1 MCALTSSR
9 LDDFSD
15 IVTYVS
21 TVMITILFFGGGVR
35 HLGGGTSTLQI
46 PQIEPFREMSDLLS
60 KLYQV
65 LRKIPYHRASFVSK
79 TLCICPLW
87 A

>member
-21 TVMITILFFGGGVR
+21 TVMITILFLVGRGKLGI
-35 HLGGGTSTLQI
+35 LGGEASTPKI
-46 PQIEPFREMSDLLS
+46 PYIEPCREVSDLLS

-65 LRKIPYHRASFVSK
+65 L
-79 TLCICPLW
+79 
-87 A
+87 